1 MTEMLFSQHRS
12 TGSLDLTFRR
22 RSTLLHSLLKPI
34 IHFSSSLPL
43 PLSKSAL
50 DPSPFMLSS
59 TFILSKSSF
68 VVFLP
73 FIVISSPL
81 VFRLICHSLHSLP
94 PLLSFNFP
102 LFVFSI
108 LSSSFILDT
117 PSLYKLLSI
126 TFSSSTSFSL
136 SCYSDHSSSL
146 FSSPLTF
153 VVFFPL
159 YFLLLI

>member
-94 PLLSFNFP
+94 PLLSFNFLFNFP

-153 VVFFPL
+153 V
-159 YFLLLI
+159 